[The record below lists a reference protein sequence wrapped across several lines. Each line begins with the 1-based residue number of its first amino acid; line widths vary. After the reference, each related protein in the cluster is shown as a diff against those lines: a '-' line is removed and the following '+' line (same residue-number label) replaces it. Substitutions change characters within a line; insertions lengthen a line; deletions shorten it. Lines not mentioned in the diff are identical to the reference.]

1 MTRQTRVIVLG
12 GGVSGLACAR
22 ELVQRG
28 FEVLVVEARSRVGGR
43 LKAGDLECTSTSSTG
58 EEEPSKQPIDLGG
71 ALIHGIDK
79 NPIHSVATQMGIPLH
94 PISDFC
100 LLLDENGWPF
110 DPKEDNKLST
120 LFNECLD
127 STFARAENDKDS
139 SQSFG
144 ALFDSVCQERGVS
157 PDHPL
162 LKWHQANLELP
173 SGCSFHDLGY
183 TWNDDEPYG
192 FVGAH
197 VALEPSW
204 RAVMDGLAS
213 GLDILFQSPVTQIRV
228 LLPDGTT
235 ATSWPP
241 TQPPEATAPDQH
253 ASAESSA
260 PSAAA
265 AVASV
270 DPLVEEQPIVEPL
283 PTETNS
289 EPPAFDVETED
300 RSEKENETTIIE
312 EIIVDPLRLP
322 RSKRSMNPTPKKSAT
337 TLSPTR
343 FSRRVR
349 GDDANVRRSS
359 RATKGVI
366 QMLQVG
372 HGNALSYDDPTVK
385 QKQRRK
391 RKREEAQDGEDDA
404 EDNEAYAK
412 GEEEVKEEAPSSTV
426 QVTLQNGTILEADA
440 IVCTFPLGILKV
452 PPDKQGHIR
461 FSPPLPLPKQQA
473 IQRLG
478 CGLLN
483 KCAMS
488 FPSVF
493 WQNSDFLGLAGS
505 DHSYLVLNGMAYTG
519 KPILVFMYGG
529 AFAAELESW
538 IDSDIVDDCLAVL
551 KKICGKDVPAP
562 VDYCVTRWGKEQ
574 YSKMAFTYIPPGVDG
589 MKELNTMSEAIYD
602 PVLPEKPLIMFAGEH
617 TTPYHPSTIHG
628 AFLSGIR
635 EAYRLDLFVE
645 PALND
650 NMVFEANDKLYQHT
664 FGVRRLVRKP
674 KKEGNSRDDQ
684 GTHAT
689 TAADVATTQTHH
701 RRRRGAGIMTLRKQP
716 KTVIGS
722 PAKASMKKVPAMS
735 PNGGMKSR
743 RSNRSLVAKKIDEPE
758 FPSENSEKE
767 LEQDKKNMLNAL
779 EDRILLR
786 SLESYG
792 RDVELVKKVLPVFG
806 STRKRTVD
814 KIRSRWQQLKPRKE
828 STEAWKKWV
837 TEKVAIA
844 APEETIS
851 AVEPR
856 TDADGN
862 RRRSLREA
870 RRKSAV
876 DVLFSE

>member
-1 MTRQTRVIVLG
+1 MTSQPRVIVLG
-12 GGVSGLACAR
+12 AGVSGLACAR

-43 LKAGDLECTSTSSTG
+43 LKAGDLECASSTTTTTGSTG
-58 EEEPSKQPIDLGG
+58 EEQPSKQQQPIDLGG

-94 PISDFC
+94 HISDSC

-110 DPKEDNKLST
+110 DPKEDDKLST

-144 ALFDSVCQERGVS
+144 ALFDCVCQERGVS

-192 FVGAH
+192 FTGAH
-197 VALEPSW
+197 MALEPSW
-204 RAVMDGLAS
+204 KAVMEGLAN
-213 GLDILFQSPVTQIRV
+213 GLDILYQSPVTQIRTV
-228 LLPDGTT
+228 LPDGTT
-235 ATSWPP
+235 ATITSLPP
-241 TQPPEATAPDQH
+241 TQPPVPVATATAPDQS
-253 ASAESSA
+253 ASAKSTDPTA
-260 PSAAA
+260 GV
-265 AVASV
+265 AVASSE
-270 DPLVEEQPIVEPL
+270 PLVEEKPSGEPL
-283 PTETNS
+283 PTETS
-289 EPPAFDVETED
+289 SSKPSASDVDVETED
-300 RSEKENETTIIE
+300 RSEKENDTTI
-312 EIIVDPLRLP
+312 P
-322 RSKRSMNPTPKKSAT
+322 RSKRSMNHPPPKKSAAT
-337 TLSPTR
+337 SSLSPTR
-343 FSRRVR
+343 FSHRVR

-359 RATKGVI
+359 RATKGII

-385 QKQRRK
+385 QKQPRK
-391 RKREEAQDGEDDA
+391 RKRKEAQDGEDHA
-404 EDNEAYAK
+404 QDNEAGLVA
-412 GEEEVKEEAPSSTV
+412 EEEQVKEEVPSSTV

-452 PPDKQGHIR
+452 PPDKPGHIR
-461 FSPPLPLPKQQA
+461 FSPPLPIPKQQA
-473 IQRLG
+473 IQQLG

-488 FPSVF
+488 FPAVF
-493 WQNSDFLGLAGS
+493 WQNSDFLGLAGI

-562 VDYCVTRWGKEQ
+562 IDYCVTRWGKEQ

-589 MKELNTMSEAIYD
+589 MAALNIMSEAIYD
-602 PVLPEKPLIMFAGEH
+602 PVLPEKPLVMFAGEH

-635 EAYRLDLFVE
+635 EAYRLDLYVE
-645 PALND
+645 PALN
-650 NMVFEANDKLYQHT
+650 NNLVFEANEKLYQHT
-664 FGVRRLVRKP
+664 FGVRRLFRKP
-674 KKEGNSRDDQ
+674 KREGNSKDDQ

-689 TAADVATTQTHH
+689 TAADVDTTQTHH

-716 KTVIGS
+716 KTVI
-722 PAKASMKKVPAMS
+722 
-735 PNGGMKSR
+735 
-743 RSNRSLVAKKIDEPE
+743 
-758 FPSENSEKE
+758 
-767 LEQDKKNMLNAL
+767 
-779 EDRILLR
+779 
-786 SLESYG
+786 
-792 RDVELVKKVLPVFG
+792 
-806 STRKRTVD
+806 
-814 KIRSRWQQLKPRKE
+814 
-828 STEAWKKWV
+828 
-837 TEKVAIA
+837 
-844 APEETIS
+844 
-851 AVEPR
+851 
-856 TDADGN
+856 
-862 RRRSLREA
+862 
-870 RRKSAV
+870 
-876 DVLFSE
+876 

>member
-1 MTRQTRVIVLG
+1 MTKKSRVIVLG
-12 GGVSGLACAR
+12 AGVSGLACAR

-43 LKAGDLECTSTSSTG
+43 LKAGDLECTSTRSTG
-58 EEEPSKQPIDLGG
+58 GEEPSKQPIDLGG

-110 DPKEDNKLST
+110 DPKEDDKLAT

-127 STFARAENDKDS
+127 ITFARAENDKDS
-139 SQSFG
+139 PQSFG
-144 ALFDSVCQERGVS
+144 ALFDSVCQEQGVS
-157 PDHPL
+157 PNHPL

-197 VALEPSW
+197 VALKPSW
-204 RAVMDGLAS
+204 RAVMEGLAN
-213 GLDILFQSPVTQIRV
+213 GLDILYQSPVTQVRV

-235 ATSWPP
+235 ATSCTP
-241 TQPPEATAPDQH
+241 TQPPLATTPDQ
-253 ASAESSA
+253 ATSAESTDPPA
-260 PSAAA
+260 TVAA
-265 AVASV
+265 AVASSE
-270 DPLVEEQPIVEPL
+270 PLAEGQPIIEPL
-283 PTETNS
+283 STETSNK
-289 EPPAFDVETED
+289 PPASDGETEY
-300 RSEKENETTIIE
+300 RSEKENETTIVQ
-312 EIIVDPLRLP
+312 EIIADPLSIS
-322 RSKRSMNPTPKKSAT
+322 RSKRSMNPPPKKSAT

-349 GDDANVRRSS
+349 GDDVTVRRSS
-359 RATKGVI
+359 RATKGII
-366 QMLQVG
+366 QTLQIG
-372 HGNALSYDDPTVK
+372 HGNTLSYDNPTVRR
-385 QKQRRK
+385 KQRRK
-391 RKREEAQDGEDDA
+391 RKRMEGQNGEDHA
-404 EDNEAYAK
+404 EYNEAVAE
-412 GEEEVKEEAPSSTV
+412 EEEVKEEVPSSTV
-426 QVTLQNGTILEADA
+426 QVTLQNGTVLEADA

-452 PPDKQGHIR
+452 PPDKPGHIR
-461 FSPPLPLPKQQA
+461 FSPPLPLLKQQA
-473 IQRLG
+473 IQQLG

-483 KCAMS
+483 KCVMS
-488 FPSVF
+488 FPTVF
-493 WQNSDFLGLAGS
+493 WQNSDFLGLAGI

-529 AFAAELESW
+529 KFAAELESW

-562 VDYCVTRWGKEQ
+562 IDYCVTRWGKEQ

-589 MKELNTMSEAIYD
+589 MKELKTMGEAIYD

-635 EAYRLDLFVE
+635 EAYRLVFYVE
-645 PALND
+645 PALNN
-650 NMVFEANDKLYQHT
+650 NMVFEANDKLYQRT
-664 FGVRRLVRKP
+664 FGVRKP
-674 KKEGNSRDDQ
+674 KKEGNSKNEQ

-701 RRRRGAGIMTLRKQP
+701 HRRRGAGIMTLRKQP
-716 KTVIGS
+716 KTVIES
-722 PAKASMKKVPAMS
+722 PVKASMKKAPAIFS
-735 PNGGMKSR
+735 SGGMKSR
-743 RSNRSLVAKKIDEPE
+743 RSNRSLAAKKVDELE
-758 FPSENSEKE
+758 FPSETSEKE

-792 RDVELVKKVLPVFG
+792 RDVDLVKKVLPVFG
-806 STRKRTVD
+806 STRKRTID

-828 STEAWKKWV
+828 STEVWKKWV
-837 TEKVAIA
+837 TEKVAT
-844 APEETIS
+844 APSEEMLS

-856 TDADGN
+856 TDADDS

-870 RRKSAV
+870 RRKSTEDA
-876 DVLFSE
+876 LFSE